1 MDIIALESITMKPV
15 RLTSKPFGGTS
26 QLPAR
31 SPRTPHSAESL
42 GCLSQ
47 AAPPARSPDHELPEL
62 GGPGRQSISCTHAW
76 SGGWRMFNEPGRLDA
91 AATAP
96 RTACGH
102 VRARAVRQARRPEGG
117 GEEAAGHRALG
128 WLPACRSGWPPLAGG
143 GSQRAGFLPL
153 QRVWCGGHTTRQ
165 RPSERSLPFA
175 LPAKCSGSIQGRQPW
190 SHGHLRPKGFL
201 PWRLSCAFKRLAV
214 SLALTH

>member
-31 SPRTPHSAESL
+31 SPRTPHLAESL

-47 AAPPARSPDHELPEL
+47 TAPPARSPDHELPEL

-143 GSQRAGFLPL
+143 GLKGRAFSLSNGCGVEVTPQGNARVNGAFPL
-153 QRVWCGGHTTRQ
+153 RCRQ
-165 RPSERSLPFA
+165 NAQVPFR
-175 LPAKCSGSIQGRQPW
+175 G
-190 SHGHLRPKGFL
+190 
-201 PWRLSCAFKRLAV
+201 V
-214 SLALTH
+214 SLGPTDI